1 MYNKPK
7 SNELANEHAG
17 FLMGLGLNG
26 HLPTMS
32 TLSVNDYLS
41 KVTKSLCN
49 RVEWVITL
57 TADNVGEVVS
67 INCDIKLLCQY
78 LFICR
83 VTK

>member
-7 SNELANEHAG
+7 SNEFANEHAG

-41 KVTKSLCN
+41 KVTQNCA
-49 RVEWVITL
+49 T
-57 TADNVGEVVS
+57 VS
-67 INCDIKLLCQY
+67 KVLLH
-78 LFICR
+78 
-83 VTK
+83 

>member
-7 SNELANEHAG
+7 PNELANEHAG

-41 KVTKSLCN
+41 KVTKALCN
-49 RVEWVITL
+49 HVGGVFTSTVEEVISV
-57 TADNVGEVVS
+57 D
-67 INCDIKLLCQY
+67 CDIKL
-78 LFICR
+78 FVCR